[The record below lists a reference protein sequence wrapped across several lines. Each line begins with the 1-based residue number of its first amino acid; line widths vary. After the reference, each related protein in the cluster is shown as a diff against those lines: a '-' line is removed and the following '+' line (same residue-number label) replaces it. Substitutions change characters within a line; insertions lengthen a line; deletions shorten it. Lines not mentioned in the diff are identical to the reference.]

1 MEGENMLVLTR
12 KTGEGI
18 SIGDGIKIRVVEI
31 KGGQVRLGIDAPS
44 EFRIL
49 REEIRDKVQMENRT
63 AADWDLA
70 DFNSIVESIKR

>member
-1 MEGENMLVLTR
+1 MLVLTR

-31 KGGQVRLGIDAPS
+31 KGGHVRIGIDAPA

-49 REEIRDKVQMENRT
+49 REEIQAKVQSENRT
-63 AADWDLA
+63 AAEWDMA
-70 DFNSIVESIKR
+70 DFNMIVESLKG

>member
-49 REEIRDKVQMENRT
+49 REEIRDKVQMEINQGVSQLYDT
-63 AADWDLA
+63 ARQKHQ
-70 DFNSIVESIKR
+70 IR

>member
-1 MEGENMLVLTR
+1 MLVLTR

-31 KGGQVRLGIDAPS
+31 KGGQVRLGIDAPT

-49 REEIRDKVQMENRT
+49 REEIQVKVQSENRT

-70 DFNSIVESIKR
+70 DFNRIVESLKG